1 MFSSL
6 PLLSCLMES
15 MAQLFAAAAASQ
27 PHFTRVSEENRLKR
41 NRDDVSIAAN
51 VAAQKHFRQIQRIC

>member
-1 MFSSL
+1 
-6 PLLSCLMES
+6 MES

-27 PHFTRVSEENRLKR
+27 PHFSRVSEENRLKR
-41 NRDDVSIAAN
+41 NRDDVPIAAN